1 MNSKLEQRLTAI
13 LGSGQL
19 ATLADSKIGLEK
31 ESLRVAAS
39 GGIAQTPHPRALG
52 SALTNPYITTDF
64 SEALTEMITPPCG
77 SVAEALTFLDDIQK
91 FVYSNLDDELLWATS
106 MPCVLEGG
114 DRIPLAQYG
123 SSNAGIMKTVYR
135 RGLGYRYGRTMQVI
149 AGVHFNYSLSDE
161 FWDLYS
167 RIEQH
172 AGDRQAFISESYM
185 GLIRNMLRYGWL
197 IPYLFGASP
206 AVCKSFLHGKPSM
219 LSEFNDN
226 TAYEPWATSL
236 RMGDIGY
243 TNNQESMAGIK
254 ANYDSLDGY
263 IQSLKCAI
271 DTPNAVYAQIG
282 VKVDGEYRQLNS
294 NILQI
299 ENEYYSSVRPK
310 QPPIDNE
317 KPTNALAQRG
327 IQYVEIRSLDVNA
340 FEPLGINSE
349 QLYFL
354 EVLVLYCLL
363 QYSPPLGDDELNEI
377 DMNLI
382 HVSHTGR
389 KPELELIRRDKPV
402 RLQQWAG
409 DLCDAMQGIAELL
422 DAANGDSF
430 HSDSLR
436 QQQRKIL
443 DPALTT
449 SALMLDE
456 MRRYHEGFFHYAQ
469 RKSMEHFG
477 YFNARQLDAD
487 RLRLFAQ
494 AASESWLQ
502 QQAIEQSDT
511 VDFDTYL
518 SRYFAQ

>member
-1 MNSKLEQRLTAI
+1 LYSKLEQRLSAI
-13 LGSGQL
+13 LNSGQL
-19 ATLADSKIGLEK
+19 STLAEPKIGLEK

-77 SVAEALTFLDDIQK
+77 SIAEALTFLDDIQK
-91 FVYSNLDDELLWATS
+91 FVYSKLDDELLWATS

-123 SSNAGIMKTVYR
+123 SSNIGTMKTVYR

-149 AGVHFNYSLSDE
+149 AGVHFNYSLSPG
-161 FWDLYS
+161 FWEMYS
-167 RIEQH
+167 HIEQNTTGH
-172 AGDRQAFISESYM
+172 QAFISESYM

-197 IPYLFGASP
+197 VPYLFGASP
-206 AVCKSFLHGKPSM
+206 AVCKSFLQGKRSL
-219 LSEFNDN
+219 LSEFNEN

-243 TNNQESMAGIK
+243 TNNMESMVGIK
-254 ANYDSLDGY
+254 ANYDSLDDY
-263 IQSLKCAI
+263 IRSLRCAI
-271 DTPNAVYAQIG
+271 QTPYDGYEQIG
-282 VKVDGEYRQLNS
+282 VKVDGEYRQLNA

-299 ENEYYSSVRPK
+299 ENEYYSTVRPK
-310 QPPIDNE
+310 QPPLDNE
-317 KPTNALAQRG
+317 KPTDALARRG

-340 FEPLGINSE
+340 FDPLGINSE

-354 EVLVLYCLL
+354 EVLVLFCLL
-363 QYSPPLGDDELNEI
+363 QESPALGADEINEI

-382 HVSHTGR
+382 QVAHTGR
-389 KPELELIRRDKPV
+389 KPEVDLVRCDESV
-402 RLQQWAG
+402 RLQQWASE
-409 DLCDAMQGIAELL
+409 LCDSMQGVAELL
-422 DAANGDSF
+422 DAANGDTS
-430 HSDSLR
+430 HSDSLSR
-436 QQQRKIL
+436 QQRKVM

-456 MRRYHEGFFHYAQ
+456 MRNYHEGFFHYAQ
-469 RKSMEHFG
+469 RKSMEHLN
-477 YFNARQLDAD
+477 YFNARQLSAD
-487 RLRLFAQ
+487 RLRLFEQ
-494 AASESWLQ
+494 AVAESWRQ
-502 QQAIEQSDT
+502 QLAIEQSDT